1 LIKAQRH
8 KDPKDLGINCKNKNF
23 VPLCLSVFVFTIAKQ
38 VMKSLSRY
46 KFFFILAFT
55 GIITGCSKTPAYKD
69 ISLPVEKRVT
79 DLLSRMTVEEKA
91 AQLDMLSANDI
102 LEDSETLSAKQV
114 RYFIDSMNIGAIH
127 DLYPQTAA
135 LANELQKRAVENSR
149 LGIPLLFIEEA
160 LHGYQGEGATDFPI
174 PQGMAST
181 WDTTLVYHMG
191 RVIATEARAHGI
203 HFVLAPNLDLAREIR
218 WGRVEETY
226 GEDVYFTSRMAVN
239 LIKGLQGNH
248 LSDSD
253 AVVAEPKHF
262 ALHGSPENG
271 SNESPVS
278 IGEREA
284 RSTGLYIFEK
294 AVKEAKARGIMAAY
308 HEIDGIPSVASR
320 WLLTDILRN
329 EWGFEGF
336 VVTDLGAIRKQ
347 ITTHQTAENDE
358 EAIVAALSAGLD
370 MQFYDFPHEDFQRII
385 VEAVKS
391 GKLAAKDLDRAA
403 GSILRIKFLLGLF
416 DKPYTNESLA
426 GKVFHTSGNK
436 ALALQ
441 AARESVV
448 LLKNDRQTLPLST
461 DIKRITLTGNLAAA
475 TYVGGYSPAGAKA
488 ISVYEALKATC
499 GDNIKI
505 DYINAEVS
513 NRFSIILPSFLSTE
527 GGAANALNVAFFNN
541 SDLQGEPVY
550 TDLDDN
556 LNPYWHNLSP
566 APGVNPESFSTR
578 WSGYITVPTT
588 GTYELDFRADDY
600 GRIFINNQLFLD
612 HWNQEWQNRGERKQ
626 IRLEAGKKI
635 PIRLEYAKLEKNA
648 GMWLK
653 WRLTDAESSSLY
665 TDITRSAKRSDAVV
679 VVMGEAQ
686 EEVGESRDKSD
697 LNPHSIDMD
706 ILKAAVQSGKPVV
719 TVMITGR
726 PLILTEVN
734 RQSSALLQCWFPG
747 EATGTAIADVLFGH
761 FNPSGRLTISFPK
774 SQGDMPVYYSR
785 KPSAHRRYIT
795 GETQPLFPFGYGLN
809 YTTFE
814 YHNLKISSE
823 NPSVSDNITVSVDV
837 TNTGATDGTDVVQ
850 LYVNDVVSSVETP
863 VRQLKG
869 FSRVFVKAGETQT
882 VTMMLTP
889 EHFSLINK
897 EMKRIVEPGA
907 FDIMIGSSSADIK
920 LNRIINIK

>member
-1 LIKAQRH
+1 MFRQGGNMYIIMGGTKRNLWIGTH
-8 KDPKDLGINCKNKNF
+8 
-23 VPLCLSVFVFTIAKQ
+23 
-38 VMKSLSRY
+38 
-46 KFFFILAFT
+46 FFIILILFSVA
-55 GIITGCSKTPAYKD
+55 CSKTPAYQD
-69 ISLPVEKRVT
+69 ASLPVEKRVA

-102 LEDSETLSAKQV
+102 LEDSKTLSAGRI
-114 RYFIDSMNIGAIH
+114 RYFIDSMSIGAIH

-135 LANELQKRAVENSR
+135 LANELQKRAIENSR

-160 LHGYQGEGATDFPI
+160 LHGYQGAGATDFPI
-174 PQGMAST
+174 PQGMAAT
-181 WDTTLVYHMG
+181 WDTALVYNMG

-239 LIKGLQGNH
+239 LIKGLQGNN
-248 LSDSD
+248 LSDSN

-271 SNESPVS
+271 SNESPVA

-284 RSTGLYIFEK
+284 RSTGLYVFEK
-294 AVKEAKARGIMAAY
+294 AVKEAKAQGIMAAY

-336 VVTDLGAIRKQ
+336 VATDLGAIRKQ
-347 ITTHQTAENDE
+347 ITTHHTAENDE
-358 EAIVAALSAGLD
+358 EAIIAALSAGLD

-391 GKLAAKDLDRAA
+391 GRLASSDLDRAA
-403 GSILRIKFLLGLF
+403 GGILRIKFLLGLF
-416 DKPYTNESLA
+416 DKPYTDESLA
-426 GKVFHTSGNK
+426 GKVFHSDENK

-448 LLKNDRQTLPLST
+448 LLKNNPQTLPLSKGM
-461 DIKRITLTGNLAAA
+461 KRITLTGNLAAA
-475 TYVGGYSPAGAKA
+475 TYVGGYSPAGAQA
-488 ISVYEALKATC
+488 ISVYEALKDTY
-499 GDNIKI
+499 GDRMKI

-513 NRFSIILPSFLSTE
+513 DRFSIILPSFLSP
-527 GGAANALNVAFFNN
+527 GSGKGNGLNVAFFNN
-541 SDLQGEPVY
+541 PDLQGEPVY
-550 TDLDDN
+550 TNVDDN

-566 APGVNPESFSTR
+566 APGVNPETFSVR
-578 WSGYITVPTT
+578 WSGTITVPTT
-588 GTYELDFRADDY
+588 GTYEWDFRADDY
-600 GRIFINNQLFLD
+600 GRIFIGNQLFFD
-612 HWNQEWQNRGERKQ
+612 HWNPEWLNRGERKQ
-626 IRLEAGKKI
+626 IRLEAGKQI
-635 PIRLEYAKLEKNA
+635 PIRLEYAKLENNA

-653 WRLTDAESSSLY
+653 WRLTDAENSSLY
-665 TDITRSAKRSDAVV
+665 ADITRSVQLSDAVI

-686 EEVGESRDKSD
+686 EEVGESRDKAD
-697 LNPHSIDMD
+697 LNPHSADMD

-747 EATGTAIADVLFGH
+747 EATGTAITDVLFGN
-761 FNPSGRLTISFPK
+761 FNPSGRLTISFPEA
-774 SQGDMPVYYSR
+774 QGDLPVYYSH

-795 GETQPLFPFGYGLN
+795 GEAKPLFPFGYGLS

-814 YHNLKISSE
+814 YSNLKFSHE
-823 NPSVSDNITVSVDV
+823 NPSISDNITVSVDV
-837 TNTGATDGTDVVQ
+837 TNTGETDGTDVVQ
-850 LYVNDVVSSVETP
+850 LYVNDLVSSVTTP
-863 VRQLKG
+863 VKQLKG
-869 FSRVFVKAGETQT
+869 FARVFVKAGETQT
-882 VTMMLTP
+882 VAMTLTP

-897 EMKRIVEPGA
+897 DMLRMVEPGA
-907 FDIMIGSSSADIK
+907 FDIMIGSSSSDIK
-920 LNRIINIK
+920 LNKIIILHEKE